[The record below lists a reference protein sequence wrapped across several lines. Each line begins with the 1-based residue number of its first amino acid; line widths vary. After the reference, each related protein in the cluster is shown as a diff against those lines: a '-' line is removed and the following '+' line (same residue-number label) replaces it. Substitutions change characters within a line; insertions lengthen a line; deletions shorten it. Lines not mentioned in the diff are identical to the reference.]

1 MRSKNEKKK
10 DIKSLLIKIK
20 YITKS
25 SNLILLIVSRNVYS
39 LDFMSK
45 RKMSEKIG
53 TKGSS
58 EAVKHI

>member
-10 DIKSLLIKIK
+10 DIKSLLIEIK
-20 YITKS
+20 HITKS

-45 RKMSEKIG
+45 RKMNEKIG